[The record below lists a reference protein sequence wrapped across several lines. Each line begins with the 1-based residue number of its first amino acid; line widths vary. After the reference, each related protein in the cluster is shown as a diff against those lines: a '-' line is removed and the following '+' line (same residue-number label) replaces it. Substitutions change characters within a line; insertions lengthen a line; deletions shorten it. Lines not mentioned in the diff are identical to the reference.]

1 MLNFFRELSV
11 AGLTVMAVPVL
22 LSMFIV
28 NFWCRYLCPYGAL
41 LGILSMLSPIRIK
54 RQPSLC
60 VDCGKCARACPSS
73 LAVDKLITIS
83 SAECTSCLS
92 CVASCPVENAL
103 YMSVAFRRKL
113 PVWAMA
119 GAIAVIFFGYV
130 GYAKWTGH
138 WETLLP
144 QTTYMNLVP
153 RANEFAHP

>member
-1 MLNFFRELSV
+1 
-11 AGLTVMAVPVL
+11 MAVLVL

-103 YMSVAFRRKL
+103 YMSVASRRKL

-138 WETLLP
+138 WKTLLP